1 MKWKLARKNGCRLG
15 SSWANESSCWND
27 HWQNAILYRHKCSF
41 TVISW
46 HYCNYFSLR
55 RPCGVRPKDAKKMIE
70 MLDSRLHL
78 VCYGWLLPPLLW
90 LRWWRAS
97 TYLSGSLTSQP
108 SGLPLEHVQTYRRAE
123 HGGSIRTFA
132 ILPHQVDPGSLTAGR
147 KWARFMA
154 CQMTP
159 LRWLW
164 FSRARFTTENN
175 IDRKYRRGPPELPSF

>member
-1 MKWKLARKNGCRLG
+1 
-15 SSWANESSCWND
+15 
-27 HWQNAILYRHKCSF
+27 
-41 TVISW
+41 
-46 HYCNYFSLR
+46 
-55 RPCGVRPKDAKKMIE
+55 

-78 VCYGWLLPPLLW
+78 VHVLW
-90 LRWWRAS
+90 LAAS
-97 TYLSGSLTSQP
+97 LAALVTCVDVFFSGSVTSQP

-132 ILPHQVDPGSLTAGR
+132 ILPHQVEPGSLTAGR

-154 CQMTP
+154 RQMTS

-175 IDRKYRRGPPELPSF
+175 IDRKYRRGPPELPSFQEQSDTTALQLLTECNAITIICFQPSPTTFDIITELQSPDKTTQPAASLTNWTSHWL